1 MPAKTFIVQKPQNK
15 KYWDQNYV
23 VFINC
28 LFIYSFVYLFTY
40 LFIYLLFYSPP

>member
-23 VFINC
+23 VFIKKIMRV
-28 LFIYSFVYLFTY
+28 FSD
-40 LFIYLLFYSPP
+40 